1 MVLGKC
7 PPEALLGQFMKV
19 FADQRVYAKCTQ
31 QCFSVYERKRHGRT
45 ELRRETKP
53 FIHKKFTFV
62 NILALASA
70 PQFPN
75 WG

>member
-7 PPEALLGQFMKV
+7 LPIALLRQFMKA

-31 QCFSVYERKRHGRT
+31 QCFSVYERKRSDAQ
-45 ELRRETKP
+45 ELHRETKML
-53 FIHKKFTFV
+53 IQNKFTFV
-62 NILALASA
+62 NISELASA
-70 PQFPN
+70 PQFPL